1 MAYKLVGSSLVKRS
15 YIVIHF
21 IFIQWKVGP
30 MAKFSPVLSTVKEIL
45 GVWTVNIDS
54 GFQLHLWIN
63 YRLSVL
69 LQQVI

>member
-1 MAYKLVGSSLVKRS
+1 M
-15 YIVIHF
+15 
-21 IFIQWKVGP
+21 GP